1 MSRIIAGHGR
11 KARMQILSNKSI
23 VSGFRAIE
31 LREIVPEVVDLGE
44 FWESAGSQ
52 EQAHEHRYWEIGYTA
67 EGASELNVGKE
78 RKLQLGPG
86 SFWSVPAGTV
96 HWLRRGPQ
104 SRHHRLFVGL
114 QLPVIAARHSEWSLR
129 GLIREVV
136 VLHEVHQLELLFS
149 RIVTEGATPSH
160 YQAAALRLGVD
171 ALLLEVLRA
180 STDGNKRAANAA
192 IHPAVSRALNVLQN
206 RFRENWTVQSLAR
219 ESGISRARLAQLF
232 SQQVGSSVHK
242 ALNKV
247 RVEHAR
253 ILLKESGLSVSEIA
267 QDCGFATSQHFARIF
282 RRLTGSTAARYR
294 REVAQLE

>member
-11 KARMQILSNKSI
+11 KGRMQILSNKSI

-180 STDGNKRAANAA
+180 STDGNKRAAKCGHPSSSFAGVERPPEQVPRELDCAKPGKRIWYITRAPGA
-192 IHPAVSRALNVLQN
+192 IV
-206 RFRENWTVQSLAR
+206 
-219 ESGISRARLAQLF
+219 
-232 SQQVGSSVHK
+232 
-242 ALNKV
+242 
-247 RVEHAR
+247 
-253 ILLKESGLSVSEIA
+253 
-267 QDCGFATSQHFARIF
+267 
-282 RRLTGSTAARYR
+282 
-294 REVAQLE
+294 

>member
-1 MSRIIAGHGR
+1 
-11 KARMQILSNKSI
+11 MQILSNKSI

-180 STDGNKRAANAA
+180 STNGNKRAANAA

>member
-11 KARMQILSNKSI
+11 KGRMQILSNKSI